1 MICKLATMM
10 MHGDRPIHTSASFQ
24 FISMPIHALDQPLP
38 PPGNCLHNT
47 SSPISQHQTHPHFT
61 LYQPYTNGDIFDPI
75 YRLCTSQHPKL
86 TIPSKLTPSMLTFLP
101 TNPTIPANIPTLPQK
116 AFKLIS
122 VSAKTINA
130 ERTTRRRALSYVC
143 IYITRQNVHK
153 TSSPK

>member
-24 FISMPIHALDQPLP
+24 FISMPIHALDQPQP

-61 LYQPYTNGDIFDPI
+61 LHQPYTNGDIFDPI

-86 TIPSKLTPSMLTFLP
+86 TIPSNLTPSMLTFLP
-101 TNPTIPANIPTLPQK
+101 TNPTIAVTYPHSLR
-116 AFKLIS
+116 KLLNSHLCIG
-122 VSAKTINA
+122 KNYK
-130 ERTTRRRALSYVC
+130 RRGLRVGALSHMYVY
-143 IYITRQNVHK
+143 IYIYD
-153 TSSPK
+153 TSKRT